1 MHILVLNTGSSSIK
15 FALFNTNGGLT
26 SNLRG
31 SISHIGQG
39 ESYFSIQLYQQ
50 TANKKNID
58 APDHRQ
64 ALQHIVDWLKR
75 ENISIDAIGHRLVHG
90 GPQHYLPTP
99 ITPQLISDIQQYTA
113 FAPEHLPAALAGIT
127 AMQLHYPDIKQIAC
141 FDTAFHW
148 HMPAVAQS
156 LPLPTNITEQ
166 GIRKYGF
173 HGLSYEYVYEQLQ
186 KTYPDIQQQKIVIAH
201 LGNGASMVAIKD
213 GKSIDTSMGF
223 TPAGGLV
230 MSSRTGD
237 IDPGVVIYLLQH
249 YKYTSEQLNDLLNH
263 QSGLKGI
270 SGISGDMQTLQQSDS
285 IKAQLAIDVF
295 CYQAQKHLGA
305 LIAALGGIDVLV
317 FTGGI
322 GEASADIRIHICT
335 NMQYAGIEL
344 NETLNK
350 ENSTVIS
357 SVDSKTTVHVIAT
370 DEEYTIAQHVTELIK
385 PT

>member
-1 MHILVLNTGSSSIK
+1 MNILVLNTGSSSIK
-15 FALFNTNGGLT
+15 FAMFENGT
-26 SNLRG
+26 SLNAGIRG
-31 SISHIGQG
+31 SISHIGQAQSFLKLQRG
-39 ESYFSIQLYQQ
+39 NKPEEKKETQA
-50 TANKKNID
+50 AN
-58 APDHRQ
+58 HTE
-64 ALQHIVDWLKR
+64 ALQLIANWLKG
-75 ENISIDAIGHRLVHG
+75 EGMEIHAIGHRLVHG
-90 GPQHYLPTP
+90 GPHHYLPTL
-99 ITPQLISDIQQYTA
+99 ITPQLISDIQQYIA
-113 FAPEHLPAALAGIT
+113 FAPEHLPNALAAIT
-127 AMQLHYPDIKQIAC
+127 AMQQHYPDTKQIAC

-173 HGLSYEYVYEQLQ
+173 HGLSYEYIYAELQ
-186 KTYPDIQQQKIVIAH
+186 KTYPDIRQKKIVIAH

-213 GKSIDTSMGF
+213 GKSIDTTMGF

-230 MSSRTGD
+230 MSSRIGD
-237 IDPGVVIYLLQH
+237 IDPGVLIYLLQH
-249 YKYTSEQLNDLLNH
+249 YKYTAEQLNELLNH

-322 GEASADIRIHICT
+322 GEVAAGIRSHICT

-344 NETLNK
+344 NDILNK
-350 ENSTVIS
+350 ENKQIIS
-357 SVDSKTTVHVIAT
+357 SVGSKATVHVIAT
-370 DEEYTIAQHVTELIK
+370 DEEYTIAQHVAQLIK
-385 PT
+385 P